1 MSIQAIIQKYIS
13 NVGRVRNAYADF
25 QNHNHDNGRAIAS
38 IDGDVAS
45 IRLKY
50 SNECCS
56 N

>member
-25 QNHNHDNGRAIAS
+25 QNHNYDNGRAIAS
-38 IDGDVAS
+38 IDVAI

-50 SNECCS
+50 SHVGGECCT
-56 N
+56 